1 RLVREGKESNL
12 MSPDE
17 TVSIM
22 GVLDT
27 IRSQIGLAYPGERE
41 D

>member
-1 RLVREGKESNL
+1 MPARGMQFQAFEMERLVREGKESNL

-22 GVLDT
+22 G
-27 IRSQIGLAYPGERE
+27 
-41 D
+41 